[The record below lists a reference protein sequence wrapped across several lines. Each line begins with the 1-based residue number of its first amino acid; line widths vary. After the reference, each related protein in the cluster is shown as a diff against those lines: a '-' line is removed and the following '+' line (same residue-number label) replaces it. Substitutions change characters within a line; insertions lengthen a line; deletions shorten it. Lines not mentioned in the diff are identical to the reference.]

1 MKTRV
6 SLFPLLLAAALL
18 LSGTRAAGR
27 QEERG
32 GQSLAA
38 ETPPAAAGK
47 YFALLIGNND
57 YQHLPRLKTA
67 ESDAKAIAAA
77 LRDRYGFE
85 TRLLLNAGRRQIISA
100 LNEYRRKLE
109 PDASLLIYYAGH
121 GYRDQEV
128 DKAYWLPA
136 DASKEETSNWI
147 SADDITTSVR
157 GIPARH
163 VLIISDSCYSG
174 AIYRDLSPDL
184 TTPPVR
190 QVFLNKMAAG
200 KSRTLMASGGD
211 EPVSDAG
218 GGAYSVFAGALL
230 AGLTRMEVE
239 VFTAAELFRSH
250 VQESVAGRSRQT
262 PEYSPLRNSGHEG
275 GDFVFLRRREAAPA
289 EAAAPAR
296 PRDPRVVPESRPTPD
311 PKVGRDPL
319 EDYVPE
325 VERNVFNDGVSLFRQ
340 KQFRRAAVLFA
351 DFLRNFPNS
360 GITDLTLLWLGRSYI
375 MLKRLDD
382 AEQIV
387 RRLRSLTDTPFAP
400 ILGDELEAAR
410 RGIRVSSEPPA
421 AKLPRKRITSL
432 ESDDAPGGATI
443 TITADT
449 VLNDYSAFR
458 SGDRFVVII
467 PRADAD
473 AQTRMSGMRGRGFED
488 GQTIREGANLL
499 YSFKLA
505 RGASARA
512 SQRLN
517 QVTVQFT
524 VSAGERR

>member
-6 SLFPLLLAAALL
+6 SFFALLIAGAALL
-18 LSGTRAAGR
+18 SGAAAAGR
-27 QEERG
+27 QGERSG
-32 GQSLAA
+32 RGLAA
-38 ETPPAAAGK
+38 ETRPAAAGK

-67 ESDAKAIAAA
+67 ESDAKAIANA

-100 LNEYRRKLE
+100 LSEYRRKLE

-121 GYRDQEV
+121 GNRDPEV
-128 DKAYWLPA
+128 DKAYWLPV
-136 DASKEETSNWI
+136 DASREEASNWI
-147 SADDITTSVR
+147 SADDITTSIR
-157 GIPARH
+157 AIPAKH

-184 TTPPVR
+184 SAPPVR
-190 QVFLNKMAAG
+190 QRFLEKMAAG

-218 GGAYSVFAGALL
+218 GGAYSVFASALL
-230 AGLTRMEVE
+230 AGLAQMDAE

-262 PEYSPLRNSGHEG
+262 PEYSPLRNSGHEA

-296 PRDPRVVPESRPTPD
+296 QRDSVAAPASSPTARPE
-311 PKVGRDPL
+311 VGDNPAD
-319 EDYVPE
+319 DYVPE
-325 VERNVFNDGVSLFRQ
+325 AERNVFNDGVSLFRQ
-340 KQFRRAAVLFA
+340 KQFGRAAVLFA
-351 DFLRNFPNS
+351 DFHTNFPNS
-360 GITDLTLLWLGRSYI
+360 VITDLALLWLGRSYI
-375 MLKRLDD
+375 MLKRFDD
-382 AEQIV
+382 AEQVV
-387 RRLRSLTDTPFAP
+387 RQLRSVKDTPFVP
-400 ILGDELEAAR
+400 ILGGELESAR
-410 RGIRVSSEPPA
+410 RGIRISSEPA
-421 AKLPRKRITSL
+421 AVKLPKKRITSF
-432 ESDDAPGGATI
+432 EGGYAPGGSTV
-443 TITADT
+443 TLTADT
-449 VLNDYSAFR
+449 VLSDYSAFR
-458 SGDRFVVII
+458 DGDRFVVVI

-473 AQTRMSGMRGRGFED
+473 AVATGRGTRGRGFED
-488 GQTIREGANLL
+488 AQTIRQGENLL
-499 YSFKLA
+499 YTFKLA

-517 QVTVQFT
+517 QIIVQFT
-524 VSAGERR
+524 ASGEANR